1 VARPSAFFAEAG
13 LLADIAAADYRFFA
27 ECLPHH
33 AGSTRLDLPHQFR
46 RDFTRRDI
54 RVSDDGNDVVSGF
67 TLADDFFH
75 PSTHIHLNLAE
86 DLFVLGQ
93 PCAKR
98 TATTP
103 TRDAA
108 ILAHPKQYKR

>member
-1 VARPSAFFAEAG
+1 LRRPG

-54 RVSDDGNDVVSGF
+54 RVSDHGNDVVSGF

-93 PCAKR
+93 TLR
-98 TATTP
+98 EEDRNHS